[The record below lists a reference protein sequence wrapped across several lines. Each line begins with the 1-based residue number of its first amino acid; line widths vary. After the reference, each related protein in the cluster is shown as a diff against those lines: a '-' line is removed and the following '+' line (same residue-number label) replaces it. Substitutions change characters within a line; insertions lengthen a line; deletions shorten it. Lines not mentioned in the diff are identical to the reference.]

1 MVVMMLEEDNV
12 GGLSTVMATVAGA
25 QDLAEILNP
34 DAASMELRGFWR
46 RGLPGLDKLIESR
59 GFWRRALTE
68 GPKRKKASRTG
79 LDWTPQSQK
88 CILFFLWVHPCK
100 KESVCSDAHLTLV

>member
-1 MVVMMLEEDNV
+1 
-12 GGLSTVMATVAGA
+12 MATVAGA

-46 RGLPGLDKLIESR
+46 RGLPGLDKLTESR

-68 GPKRKKASRTG
+68 GPKRKKKPHGQGSIG
-79 LDWTPQSQK
+79 LHRVKSAFYS
-88 CILFFLWVHPCK
+88 FFGFAPVKRSLCVLMRISH
-100 KESVCSDAHLTLV
+100 

>member
-46 RGLPGLDKLIESR
+46 RGLPGLDKLTESR

-68 GPKRKKASRTG
+68 GPKRKKSLTDRAR
-79 LDWTPQSQK
+79 LDSTESK
-88 CILFFLWVHPCK
+88 AHSILSLGSP
-100 KESVCSDAHLTLV
+100 L